1 MLICAKFYPTVSGN
15 PVMSS
20 ATRFQRYLLPGLVF
34 QSVIVGGGYATG
46 RELVEFFVSKGPLG
60 GILGMLL
67 AMIIWSLVLA
77 VSFELARITRSYD
90 YLTFFRHLLGR
101 GWVLFEIPFCAL
113 IIVSLAVLGS
123 ATGTVLTSHFAIP
136 NYTGTLLLALLIG
149 TLTFYGTGLIEK
161 VFASWSLVLY
171 CAYITLF
178 IWCWISFGE
187 SIKAGFAKP
196 LVTADWYRGGL
207 VYAGINIAAIPA
219 ILFSLRHLQS
229 RHDAIC
235 SGLMAGP
242 IAMIPA
248 LLFYTLMIGH
258 YPAITHQT
266 VPLTYILDQLNS
278 QYFGYL
284 FQIIIL
290 GTFIETGT
298 ALIHSLNERIAVMF
312 NLDERSMTAGW
323 WRPATAVT
331 ALILS
336 VFLATKIGLVR
347 LIAEGFGTLTYAFL
361 FVFVLPVMS
370 IGLWKIYQASAY
382 PRRNNA

>member
-1 MLICAKFYPTVSGN
+1 MAT
-15 PVMSS
+15 SS
-20 ATRFQRYLLPGLVF
+20 TAFQRYLLPGLVF

-46 RELVEFFVSKGPLG
+46 RELVEFFVSQGPWG
-60 GILGMLL
+60 GFLGMLL
-67 AMIIWSLVLA
+67 AMSIWSLVLA

-101 GWVLFEIPFCAL
+101 GWILFEIPFCAL

-123 ATGTVLTSHFAIP
+123 ATGTMLTSHFDIP
-136 NYTGTLLLALLIG
+136 DYTGTVLLALLIG
-149 TLTFYGTGLIEK
+149 ILTFYGTTLIEK

-187 SIKAGFAKP
+187 AIKAGFATP
-196 LVTADWYRGGL
+196 MIAEEWYRGGL

-219 ILFSLRHLQS
+219 ILFSLRHLKS
-229 RHDAIC
+229 RRDAIC
-235 SGLMAGP
+235 SGLLAGP

-248 LLFYTLMIGH
+248 LLFFTLLIGH
-258 YPAITHQT
+258 YPKIIAESL
-266 VPLTYILDQLNS
+266 PLTYILDQLDS

-298 ALIHSLNERIAVMF
+298 ALIHSLNERLSAMF
-312 NLDERSMTAGW
+312 KLDRGSLQASW
-323 WRPATAVT
+323 WRPLTAIT
-331 ALILS
+331 ALLLS
-336 VFLATKIGLVR
+336 VFLATKIGLVQ
-347 LIAEGFGTLTYAFL
+347 LIANGFGTLTYAFL
-361 FVFVLPVMS
+361 FIFVLPVMTL
-370 IGLWKIYQASAY
+370 GVWKIYKGDQN
-382 PRRNNA
+382 R